1 MWPRSEEERRRNR
14 NTGFVCFM
22 KRDDAEEALAV
33 LDERCPFNDGRRLML
48 RWGKNVKKIIKR
60 GTGGVAIAPI
70 RKRSTL
76 SSHEEDPRKDAPK
89 RSRTDSTCNTSEQL
103 QSSTGKNNPF
113 SSVETFDPAKHE
125 KNAVRVEIPSPPARA
140 QFIATVASFIA
151 KDGTALENKL
161 LEMERENPEFSFL
174 VVPPLPDANHKIH
187 DSNRE
192 RLLSEHMFY
201 RWRTYSF
208 CQGDSFNVWRT
219 EPFKLLRN
227 GNFWIPPPLDTQ
239 AAQQEEQQRNMR
251 EEVIER
257 QKKERRRRGL
267 PGRQREQ
274 ARQGRLAGAADGNAQ
289 LTIREVDLFNLLL
302 RTRLCAS
309 RESICEAMAFCYE
322 KSGAAKQIAGMLKEA
337 LLEDDRN
344 HPGISLETRIARL
357 YVLSDVLFNSQQ
369 PGVRNAFLYRNSI
382 EVRRPARLFGS
393 VCLCLVVSALT
404 PRAFST

>member
-1 MWPRSEEERRRNR
+1 MLGLRESLFLMYYCYSRCFKLVWPRSEEERRRNR

-22 KRDDAEEALAV
+22 KREDAEEALAV

-70 RKRSTL
+70 RRRSTL
-76 SSHEEDPRKDAPK
+76 SLHEEDPRQDAAK
-89 RSRTDSTCNTSEQL
+89 RSRTDSTCNTSEKQ
-103 QSSTGKNNPF
+103 QSSSAKNDPF
-113 SSVETFDPAKHE
+113 SSVKLFDPTEHE
-125 KNAVRVEIPSPPARA
+125 KNAVKVKIPTPPARA

-161 LEMERENPEFSFL
+161 LEMERENSEFSFL
-174 VVPPLPDANHKIH
+174 VAPPLPDAGNKQN
-187 DSNRE
+187 DSNLE
-192 RLLSEHMFY
+192 RLLSEHIFY
-201 RWRTYSF
+201 RWRTYAF
-208 CQGDSFNVWRT
+208 CQGDSFNMWRT
-219 EPFKLLRN
+219 EPFVLLRN

-239 AAQQEEQQRNMR
+239 AAQQEQQQRNMR
-251 EEVIER
+251 EEAIER

-289 LTIREVDLFNLLL
+289 LTISEVNLFNLLL

-309 RESICEAMAFCYE
+309 RDSICEAMAFCYE
-322 KSGAAKQIAGMLKEA
+322 KSVAAKQIAGMLKDA
-337 LLEDDRN
+337 LLEDDKSN
-344 HPGISLETRIARL
+344 PGISLETRIARL

-382 EVRRPARLFGS
+382 EVR
-393 VCLCLVVSALT
+393 
-404 PRAFST
+404 